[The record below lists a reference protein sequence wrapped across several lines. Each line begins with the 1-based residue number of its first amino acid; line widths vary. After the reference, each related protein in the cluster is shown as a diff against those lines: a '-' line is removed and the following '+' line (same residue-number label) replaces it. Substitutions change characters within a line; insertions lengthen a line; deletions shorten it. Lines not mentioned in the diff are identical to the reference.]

1 MAKITMKQSE
11 LDALVRKMTMKIMRE
26 QAENFAA
33 TETDTEELPTA
44 DGGEVEATETEEFD
58 MDDLGGAEGAEGAEG
73 GEMEVEETEE
83 LPPMETPEEVAAAL
97 DGVSAVV
104 AAASEVVAGLV
115 GGSDSEAAATDPAA
129 MEMAEALRHV
139 RKAKSLLESRNRKA
153 DARKTLATVARAV
166 RK

>member
-1 MAKITMKQSE
+1 MATIKMKQTD

-26 QAENFAA
+26 QAENFGA

-58 MDDLGGAEGAEGAEG
+58 MDDLGGAEGAEG
-73 GEMEVEETEE
+73 GEMEMEETEE
-83 LPPMETPEEVAAAL
+83 LPPMETPEDVAAAL

-153 DARKTLATVARAV
+153 SARKTLATVARAV